1 MTWFTI
7 TIYVALAAFT
17 ATYAVPAS
25 ARAERALSQRSSSSL
40 FEPAMSAATEAPE
53 SAAAAPTQQRGAASQ
68 AHAPNSIATGT
79 EAVTLP
85 AVSPPTGTKKGT
97 SPANTLI
104 KQATAVA
111 VPCCVATEPRDA
123 HAGLE
128 CSFLVW
134 PYVRTIVWR
143 EPTAAFAHAL
153 KSNSERTCRACG
165 KNQNLFRS

>member
-68 AHAPNSIATGT
+68 APAPNSIATGT

-104 KQATAVA
+104 KQATCRGCALLCGHRASGCTRWLGLFFPSVA
-111 VPCCVATEPRDA
+111 IRTNDCMARTNCC
-123 HAGLE
+123 L
-128 CSFLVW
+128 
-134 PYVRTIVWR
+134 
-143 EPTAAFAHAL
+143 
-153 KSNSERTCRACG
+153 RTCA
-165 KNQNLFRS
+165 KEQ